1 MDHCVVSVW
10 DLQPSVQEFDIKKH
24 FSDILPDCQPKVSL
38 LTTSPNSVLQAATVV
53 FSHPSGQHVRKDALK
68 KLQNVP
74 LKDERGGSSQ
84 IILSDRFLGLTVL
97 AQSCP
102 DPAFE

>member
-1 MDHCVVSVW
+1 MDHSVVSVW
-10 DLQPSVQEFDIKKH
+10 DLQPLVLESDVKKH

-38 LTTSPNSVLQAATVV
+38 LTTSPNSVLQSTTVV
-53 FSHPSGQHVRKDALK
+53 FSHPRGQQEDALR
-68 KLQNVP
+68 KLQNTP
-74 LKDERGGSSQ
+74 LKDARGGSSQ
-84 IILSDRFLGLTVL
+84 IILSTRFLGLTVL